1 VNTTASATLQELT
14 SRRRFIVLGYS
25 AEGSTW
31 CPQCLRSAAGLSPS
45 RGTDSD
51 GKPILPLYA
60 AEPAVQEET
69 CGYCQKPLVDLL
81 LACES
86 VRPKPPP
93 SVTATLRSCGKRFA
107 LSFEA
112 VPPAYVRA
120 QLKEAHWRWDS
131 RYRVWWCAATTPE
144 IPAGVTLPPDEAPRP
159 AMVARPPIR
168 RCATTSA

>member
-1 VNTTASATLQELT
+1 MNTTASATLQELT

-31 CPQCLRSAAGLSPS
+31 CPQCLRTAAGLSPS

-69 CGYCQKPLVDLL
+69 CGYCQKPLVDVL

-86 VRPKPPP
+86 VRPKQPP

-107 LSFEA
+107 LSFET

-168 RCATTSA
+168 RRATTSA

>member
-60 AEPAVQEET
+60 ADPTVREES
-69 CGYCQKPLVDLL
+69 CDYCQKALADVL

-86 VRPKPPP
+86 VRPKPPQ
-93 SVTATLRSCGKRFA
+93 SVTTTLRSFGKRFA

-112 VPPAYVRA
+112 VPPGYVRA
-120 QLKEAHWRWDS
+120 QLKAAHWRWDS
-131 RYRVWWCAATTPE
+131 RYRVWWCATTTPE
-144 IPAGVTLPPDEAPRP
+144 IPAGVALPPDETPSP
-159 AMVARPPIR
+159 PMVARMPIR
-168 RCATTSA
+168 RRRTTSA

>member
-1 VNTTASATLQELT
+1 MNATASETLHQLT

-51 GKPILPLYA
+51 GEPILPLYA
-60 AEPAVQEET
+60 ADPTVQEET
-69 CGYCQKPLVDLL
+69 CDYCHKPLVDLL

-93 SVTATLRSCGKRFA
+93 SVTATLHSYGKRAA
-107 LSFEA
+107 LSFDA
-112 VPPAYVRA
+112 VPPAYIRV
-120 QLKEAHWRWDS
+120 QLKQAHWRWDA
-131 RYRVWWCAATTPE
+131 RYRLWWSATTTPE
-144 IPAGVTLPPDEAPRP
+144 IPAGVTLPPDDAPRP
-159 AMVARPPIR
+159 AMIARPPIR
-168 RCATTSA
+168 RRPTATA